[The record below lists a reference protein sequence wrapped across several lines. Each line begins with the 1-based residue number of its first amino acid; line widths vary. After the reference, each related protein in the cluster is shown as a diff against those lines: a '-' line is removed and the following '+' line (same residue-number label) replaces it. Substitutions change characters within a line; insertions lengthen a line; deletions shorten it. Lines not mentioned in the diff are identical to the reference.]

1 MNVTADLLRSLGTDR
16 KGFEARCESI
26 AALVSRNDKAACEA
40 ILRIY
45 DRQTADE
52 KQADVTKH
60 NNGIG
65 FQECDAKFGGFIAR
79 LYRAGRM
86 PYADRMVRV
95 RRMALK
101 YRRQL
106 AVLSFIKERAKQGY
120 KGVVIEEVMRLRG
133 TPVVTVRPTALTEAD
148 LSGVPRQL
156 FVDEVNNVCSACG
169 SVRCPDGC
177 CCAC

>member
-52 KQADVTKH
+52 KQA
-60 NNGIG
+60 
-65 FQECDAKFGGFIAR
+65 CDAKFGGFIAR